1 MNRPRGTF
9 MNECAHSFCI
19 KNIYA
24 YSIFTKDSM

>member
-1 MNRPRGTF
+1 MNRGTF
-9 MNECAHSFCI
+9 IIECAHSFCI